1 MQDQTADGRQSSGLL
16 PWHRKPWDLLLARR
30 RSGTLPHALLLRG
43 RAGLGK
49 NRFAQLLAQSLLCE
63 QAAADGMP
71 CGTCRGCRLFRAGSH
86 PDMLTIAP
94 AEAGKAILIDQIREL
109 CAFVALKSQRTGYQ
123 IAVISPAERMNIS
136 AVNSLLKTLEEPS
149 EQTLLILVS
158 ARPSLLPATI
168 RSRCQQVRFDEPP
181 PEMALAWLAPQTGE
195 QDPQLLLSLAGGAP
209 LHALELL
216 ETGAVQGRMNRFDDL
231 LQVARGEAD
240 PVAVAGAWAAHGARE
255 CLSWVGTWVIDMI
268 RLKSAGAAAVVANR
282 DLQERLQWLGERLDL
297 KTLYGHL
304 DRVLEA
310 SRLVDGQLNQQL
322 LLEDLLTTW
331 AGLARAR

>member
-1 MQDQTADGRQSSGLL
+1 MQDQSSDLL

-49 NRFAQLLAQSLLCE
+49 NRFARLLAQSLLCE
-63 QAAADGMP
+63 QAADDGMP
-71 CGTCRGCRLFRAGSH
+71 CGTCRSCHLFRASSH
-86 PDMLTIAP
+86 PDFLTIAP
-94 AEAGKAILIDQIREL
+94 AEEGKAILIDQIREL
-109 CAFVALKSQRTGYQ
+109 CAFAALKSQRTGYQ

-149 EQTLLILVS
+149 GQTLLILVS
-158 ARPSLLPATI
+158 ARPSLLSATI
-168 RSRCQQVRFDEPP
+168 RSRCQQVRFDDPP
-181 PEMALAWLAPQTGE
+181 LELALAWLAPQVGA

-209 LHALELL
+209 LHALRLL
-216 ETGAVQGRMNRFDDL
+216 ETGAVQERMNWFNDF
-231 LQVARGEAD
+231 LQVARGETD
-240 PVAVAGAWAAHGARE
+240 PVTVAGAWAAHGARE
-255 CLSWVGTWVIDMI
+255 CLFWVGAWVIDMI
-268 RLKSAGAAAVVANR
+268 RLKSAGPTAVVANR
-282 DLQERLQWLGERLDL
+282 DLRERLQWLGERLDL